1 MDISATIPA
10 PEQQARATDQQRR
23 FSAQRRLSAAERA
36 LARARTARTQIELR
50 DALID
55 AAGLAGDLNLP
66 SAQEAA
72 RTVDLLVW
80 DGLPARGERVPEALD
95 RVEAFLA
102 KARDEA
108 RPQNERL
115 LHGARMIRAAICLHP
130 DPFSRDYTMHDEY
143 TALGE
148 LIEPGPA
155 TRRARA
161 AMLISAEDHLKG
173 CEALGVQKA
182 LKLLRGGE
190 VMKALI
196 ALEVVALDLDSADA
210 IYGSA
215 MLPLS
220 EDDGTE
226 GGDGARS
233 RLGAE
238 W

>member
-10 PEQQARATDQQRR
+10 PASEQQARATDQQRR

-36 LARARTARTQIELR
+36 LARARTARTQIDLR

-72 RTVDLLVW
+72 RTIDLLVW

-95 RVEAFLA
+95 RVEGLLA
-102 KARDEA
+102 KARDQA
-108 RPQNERL
+108 RPQHERL
-115 LHGARMIRAAICLHP
+115 IHSARMIRAAIRLHP
-130 DPFSRDYTMHDEY
+130 DPFSRDYSFLDDY
-143 TALGE
+143 NILGE

-155 TRRARA
+155 THRARA

-182 LKLLRGGE
+182 LKLLREGE
-190 VMKALI
+190 VLKALI
-196 ALEVVALDLDSADA
+196 ALEAVALDLDSADA
-210 IYGSA
+210 IYGKRNARPGEGSG
-215 MLPLS
+215 LK
-220 EDDGTE
+220 
-226 GGDGARS
+226 GGDG
-233 RLGAE
+233 E
-238 W
+238 EE